1 MRRIRHKSH
10 LFSGL
15 RLAAAGLGMTCA
27 VAASAQTAPYKF
39 DFGAG
44 IGMSGY
50 IGDANRSNIFKN
62 PGFEGELSMRYIGDS
77 RWALRGV
84 VSTFGLSGNT
94 AGMAD
99 ILPGNV
105 SYDFTSQAYE
115 LSVRGEFNFFAYG
128 IGETY
133 KRLRRWTPYLTL
145 GIGGAMASSGGHT
158 AGAFTIPM
166 GVGFKFKLRQ
176 RLNLGVEFTM
186 TKAFSDHFDGLQLS
200 DLNQIKTAFY
210 KNTDWYS
217 RLTVGITYEFGE
229 RCETCHY
236 VD

>member
-10 LFSGL
+10 VFSGL
-15 RLAAAGLGMTCA
+15 RLAAAGLGMACA
-27 VAASAQTAPYKF
+27 VTATAQTSPYKF
-39 DFGAG
+39 DFGAAL
-44 IGMSGY
+44 GMSGY
-50 IGDANRSNIFKN
+50 IGDANRSNVFKS
-62 PGFEGELSMRYIGDS
+62 PGFDGELSMRYIGDS
-77 RWALRGV
+77 RWAVRGV
-84 VSTFGLSGNT
+84 VSTFGLSGST
-94 AGMAD
+94 DGMAD
-99 ILPGNV
+99 ILPDNA
-105 SYDFTSQAYE
+105 SYSFTSQVYE

-133 KRLRRWTPYLTL
+133 KRLRRWTPYITV
-145 GIGGAMASSGGHT
+145 GIGGAMASSGGNT

-166 GVGFKFKLRQ
+166 GLGLKFKLRP
-176 RLNLGVEFTM
+176 RLNLGVEFSM
-186 TKAFSDHFDGLQLS
+186 TKAFSDHFDGPRLS

>member
-1 MRRIRHKSH
+1 MRRIRHKYH
-10 LFSGL
+10 VFSGL
-15 RLAAAGLGMTCA
+15 RLAAAGLGMACA
-27 VAASAQTAPYKF
+27 MTAAAQTAPYKF
-39 DFGAG
+39 DFGAAV
-44 IGMSGY
+44 GMSGY

-62 PGFEGELSMRYIGDS
+62 PGFDGELSMRYIGDS

-94 AGMAD
+94 SGMSD
-99 ILPGNV
+99 ILPENA
-105 SYDFTSQAYE
+105 SYDFTSQVYE

-145 GIGGAMASSGGHT
+145 GIGGAIASSGGNT

-166 GVGFKFKLRQ
+166 GVGLKFKLRP

-186 TKAFSDHFDGLQLS
+186 TKAFSDNVDGRQLS

-217 RLTVGITYEFGE
+217 RLTVGISYEFGE